1 MQNLGFLRRL
11 MTLGERQALQDFLP
25 YVDYASEASDY
36 LISMLKA
43 SGEDLNAINDQIRE
57 NERRADDLTLSISAD
72 VTQGAINATLLG
84 HLLNLT
90 ETFDDLLDR
99 SLYISREIK
108 RVDQVRNSFNE
119 ESDKLL
125 SYCYEEFSRM
135 LESNKEALELLR
147 NILKASRTDSMKK
160 NRKQIEALE
169 EKIDDMKDGMIDLIY
184 SRWNEINYL
193 VFNHLTGLVHKVD
206 DMMDDC
212 EDISDLV
219 MTIVSSI
226 AK

>member
-25 YVDYASEASDY
+25 YVGYASESSDL
-36 LISMLKA
+36 LISMLDSRGK
-43 SGEDLNAINDQIRE
+43 DLDSINEKIRG
-57 NERRADDLTLSISAD
+57 NEKKADDLTISIAGD
-72 VTQGAINATLLG
+72 VTQGAINGTLLG

-108 RVDQVRNSFNE
+108 RVDAVRDTFDANSEHLIVN
-119 ESDKLL
+119 
-125 SYCYEEFSRM
+125 CYSEFSTM
-135 LESNKEALELLR
+135 LRFNKEALSMLE
-147 NILKASRTDSMKK
+147 NILKANKMDEM
-160 NRKQIEALE
+160 RKIRREIEVLE
-169 EKIDDMKDGMIDLIY
+169 EKVDDMKDSIIDRMY
-184 SRWNEINYL
+184 REWNKVNYL
-193 VFNHLTGLVHKVD
+193 VFNHLTGLVHKID

-219 MTIVSSI
+219 LTIVSSI

>member
-11 MTLGERQALQDFLP
+11 MTLGERQALQEFLP
-25 YVDYASEASDY
+25 YIDYASEASDQ
-36 LISMLKA
+36 LISMLRT
-43 SGEDLNAINDQIRE
+43 SGEDLNSINEQIRE
-57 NERRADDLTLSISAD
+57 NEKKADNLTLSITAD

-84 HLLNLT
+84 HLLTLT

-108 RVDQVRNSFNE
+108 RVDQIRHTFSE
-119 ESDKLL
+119 EAEGLL
-125 SYCYEEFSRM
+125 VQCYTEFASM
-135 LESNKEALELLR
+135 LESNKEALNLLGK
-147 NILKASRTDSMKK
+147 ILKASRTDNTKK
-160 NRKQIEALE
+160 YRKQIEELE
-169 EKIDDMKDGMIDLIY
+169 ENIDDMKDSLIDRVY
-184 SRWNEINYL
+184 AHWNEINYL
-193 VFNHLTGLVHKVD
+193 VFNHLTGLVHKID

-219 MTIVSSI
+219 MTVVSSI